1 MKKLVALFCVVYA
14 LSACSIVPLTGRSQL
29 AIFTTQ
35 DLMPLVNDEYNESL
49 TESKVLTSTKEGQEI
64 VKVGNKMAEVVE
76 AYLIE
81 QSYDSLVNELDWEFN
96 LLENEEINAWCM
108 PGGKVAFYTGIL
120 PFTRDET
127 GIAVIMGHEIAHAVA
142 GHANERMSQELLFEL
157 GVTTVDIAIGE
168 NPTLTQELLLQAVG
182 VGSELQI
189 LGFSRKHELE
199 ADRMGLIFMAMAGYD
214 PREAPA
220 FWERM
225 AEDSEEEEFE
235 FLSTHPGPSRRIE
248 RLNSLLPEAIAIYEQ
263 SKGSIGLSAFS
274 LRTK

>member
-1 MKKLVALFCVVYA
+1 
-14 LSACSIVPLTGRSQL
+14 
-29 AIFTTQ
+29 
-35 DLMPLVNDEYNESL
+35 MPLVKEEYNESL
-49 TESKVLTSTKEGQEI
+49 TESKVLTSTEEGQEI

-81 QSYDSLVNELDWEFN
+81 QGYDSLVSELDWEFN
-96 LLENEEINAWCM
+96 LLENEEVNAWCM

-127 GIAVIMGHEIAHAVA
+127 GIAVIMGHELAHAVA
-142 GHANERMSQELLFEL
+142 NHSGERMSQEILMEL
-157 GVTTVDIAIGE
+157 GVGSIDLAMGQD
-168 NPTLTQELLLQAVG
+168 PTLTQEILLLSIGLA
-182 VGSELQI
+182 SNLKI
-189 LGFSRKHELE
+189 LSFSRKHELE

-225 AEDSEEEEFE
+225 AEDSEEDGFD

-248 RLNSLLPEAIAIYEQ
+248 RLNSLMPEAIAIYEQ
-263 SKGSIGLSAFS
+263 SKGL
-274 LRTK
+274 K

>member
-1 MKKLVALFCVVYA
+1 
-14 LSACSIVPLTGRSQL
+14 
-29 AIFTTQ
+29 
-35 DLMPLVNDEYNESL
+35 MPLVKEEYSESL
-49 TESKVLTSTKEGQEI
+49 TESKVLTSTEEGQEI

-81 QSYDSLVNELDWEFN
+81 QGYDSLVSELDWEFN
-96 LLENEEINAWCM
+96 LLENEEVNAWCM

-127 GIAVIMGHEIAHAVA
+127 GIAVIMGHELAHAVA
-142 GHANERMSQELLFEL
+142 NHSGERMSQEILMEL
-157 GVTTVDIAIGE
+157 GVGSIDLAMGQD
-168 NPTLTQELLLQAVG
+168 PTLTQEILLLSIGLA
-182 VGSELQI
+182 SNLKI
-189 LGFSRKHELE
+189 LSFSRKHELE

-225 AEDSEEEEFE
+225 AEDSEEDGFD

-248 RLNSLLPEAIAIYEQ
+248 RLNSLMPEAIAIYEQ
-263 SKGSIGLSAFS
+263 SKGL
-274 LRTK
+274 K

>member
-1 MKKLVALFCVVYA
+1 MKKTLFILLFFGLFSSCA
-14 LSACSIVPLTGRSQL
+14 TVPLTGRNQL
-29 AIFTTQ
+29 TIFTTQ

-49 TESKVLTSTKEGQEI
+49 TDSKVLTSTKEGQEI
-64 VKVGNKMAEVVE
+64 VKVGNKMAEAVE

-81 QSYDSLVNELDWEFN
+81 QGYGSLVNELDWEFN

-157 GVTTVDIAIGE
+157 GVTAVDIAIGE

-225 AEDSEEEEFE
+225 AEDSEDEEFE

-263 SKGSIGLSAFS
+263 AKGS
-274 LRTK
+274 K

>member
-1 MKKLVALFCVVYA
+1 MKKTLFILLFFGLFSSCA
-14 LSACSIVPLTGRSQL
+14 TVPLTGRNQL
-29 AIFTTQ
+29 TIFTTQ

-49 TESKVLTSTKEGQEI
+49 TDSKVLTSTKEGQEI
-64 VKVGNKMAEVVE
+64 VKVGNKMAEAVE

-81 QSYDSLVNELDWEFN
+81 QGYDSLVNELDWEFN

-127 GIAVIMGHEIAHAVA
+127 GIAVIMGHELAHAVA
-142 GHANERMSQELLFEL
+142 NHSGERMSQEILMEL
-157 GVTTVDIAIGE
+157 GVGSIDLAMGQD
-168 NPTLTQELLLQAVG
+168 PTLTQEILLLSIGLA
-182 VGSELQI
+182 SNLKI
-189 LGFSRKHELE
+189 LSFSRKHELE
-199 ADRMGLIFMAMAGYD
+199 ADRMGLIFMALAGYD

-225 AEDSEEEEFE
+225 AEDSEEEGFE

-248 RLNSLLPEAIAIYEQ
+248 RLNSLMPEAIAIYEQ
-263 SKGSIGLSAFS
+263 AKGS
-274 LRTK
+274 K

>member
-1 MKKLVALFCVVYA
+1 
-14 LSACSIVPLTGRSQL
+14 
-29 AIFTTQ
+29 
-35 DLMPLVNDEYNESL
+35 
-49 TESKVLTSTKEGQEI
+49 

-81 QSYDSLVNELDWEFN
+81 QGYDSLVSELDWEFN
-96 LLENEEINAWCM
+96 LLENEEVNAWCM

-127 GIAVIMGHEIAHAVA
+127 GIAVIMGHELAHAVA
-142 GHANERMSQELLFEL
+142 NHSGERMSQEILMEL
-157 GVTTVDIAIGE
+157 GVGSIDLAMGQD
-168 NPTLTQELLLQAVG
+168 PTLTQEILLLSIGLA
-182 VGSELQI
+182 SNLKI
-189 LGFSRKHELE
+189 LSFSRKHELE

-225 AEDSEEEEFE
+225 AEDSEEDGFD

-248 RLNSLLPEAIAIYEQ
+248 RLNSLMPEAIAIYEQ
-263 SKGSIGLSAFS
+263 SKGL
-274 LRTK
+274 K

>member
-1 MKKLVALFCVVYA
+1 MKKLVALFCIVYA

-29 AIFTTQ
+29 TIFTTQ
-35 DLMPLVNDEYNESL
+35 DLMPLVKEEYNESL
-49 TESKVLTSTKEGQEI
+49 TESKVLTSTEEGQEI

-81 QSYDSLVNELDWEFN
+81 QGYDSLVNELDWEFN
-96 LLENEEINAWCM
+96 LLENEEVNAWCM

-127 GIAVIMGHEIAHAVA
+127 GIAVIMGHELAHAVA
-142 GHANERMSQELLFEL
+142 NHSGERMSQEILMEL
-157 GVTTVDIAIGE
+157 GVGSIDLAMGQD
-168 NPTLTQELLLQAVG
+168 PTLTQEILLLSIGLA
-182 VGSELQI
+182 SNLKI
-189 LGFSRKHELE
+189 LSFSRKHELE

-225 AEDSEEEEFE
+225 AEDSEEDGFD

-248 RLNSLLPEAIAIYEQ
+248 RLNSLMPEAIAIYEQ
-263 SKGSIGLSAFS
+263 SKGL
-274 LRTK
+274 K